1 MSISEIAEIRQRIE
15 QEARAMHR
23 LMYEPA
29 IVSKHEVIH
38 RKVTTLGIYHQQL
51 TKLVGEEQAGAILG
65 QAYTDAM
72 EVHGMPQ

>member
-1 MSISEIAEIRQRIE
+1 MNISEVAEIRKRID

-29 IVSKHEVIH
+29 IVSRHEVINH
-38 RKVTTLGIYHQQL
+38 KIATLGVYHKQL

-65 QAYTDAM
+65 QAYADAI
-72 EVHGMPQ
+72 EAHHTPH